1 MSIRILLADDHKMIR
16 TSLGRLLEEE
26 MNLEIIGEAD
36 NGRETVKLAKELMP
50 DIVIMDIGMPELN
63 GIEATKQIIQISN
76 KIKVI
81 ALSMHSDK
89 LFVTGMFKAGASGYI
104 LKDCAFE
111 ELIDAI
117 NTVIENKI
125 YLSKEITGTVI
136 SELVEAISKDTMGET
151 TSLSDREKEVLQLLV
166 EGKSTKEIANSLNL
180 SIKTIESHRKNIM
193 TKLDIYT
200 IPELTK
206 YAVRMGITSLN
217 K

>member
-1 MSIRILLADDHKMIR
+1 MGIKILLADDHKMIR
-16 TSLGRLLEEE
+16 TSLGRLLAEE

-36 NGRETVKLAKELMP
+36 NGRETVKLAKDLTP
-50 DIVIMDIGMPELN
+50 DIIIMDIGMPELN
-63 GIEATKQIIQISN
+63 GIEATKQIVQISK

-89 LFVTGMFKAGASGYI
+89 MFVTGMFKAGASGYL
-104 LKDCAFE
+104 LKDSAFD

-117 NTVIENKI
+117 KTVVDNKI
-125 YLSKEITGTVI
+125 YLSKEITGIVV
-136 SELVEAISKDTMGET
+136 SELIEALSKDSIGEP

-166 EGKSTKEIANSLNL
+166 EGKSTKEIANVLNL

-193 TKLDIYT
+193 TKLEIYT

-206 YAVRMGITSLN
+206 YAVRMGITSLH
-217 K
+217 